1 MNIRIQYLLC
11 ICSFLLLG
19 ACTESGS
26 ETDKPEPVREQTL
39 YVTHTNFSFVVP
51 LLTGEGVTGTIRWGD
66 GKSEAYAPDAVH
78 NYELGGGWSKTV
90 SIDLRNAEEFTIPE
104 LTGVASVDFSLF

>member
-1 MNIRIQYLLC
+1 MNMRIKYLFC
-11 ICSFLLLG
+11 ICSLAAFG
-19 ACTESGS
+19 ACTKS
-26 ETDKPEPVREQTL
+26 EGTDTPEPVREQTL

-66 GKSEAYAPDAVH
+66 GKSEPYAPDAVH
-78 NYELGGGWSKTV
+78 NYEAGGGWSKTCSV
-90 SIDLRNAEEFTIPE
+90 DARNAEEFTIPE